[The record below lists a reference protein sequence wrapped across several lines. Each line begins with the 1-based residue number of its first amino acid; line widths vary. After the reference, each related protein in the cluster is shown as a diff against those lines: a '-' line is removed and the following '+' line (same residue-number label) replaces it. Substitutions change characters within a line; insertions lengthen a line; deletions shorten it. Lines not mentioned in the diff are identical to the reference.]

1 MRFLIFFVISIVLFF
16 SFFNLKKQPIEKI
29 KDKNIPKIILVLSII
44 FFLVAISNCF
54 VVIDAGE
61 VGVQILFGKVQ
72 KTTLSAGINI
82 VNPFVNIIKYPTRI
96 QEYTM
101 SLKSTEGAHSGNDSV
116 TVRTLDGLAIGVD
129 VTVWWKVDSSKANNI
144 YENYAKNV
152 ADLRTKIIRPAIRTT
167 IRDVA
172 ANFKMAAL
180 YTGERKKFT
189 SNLKKQFKKVLDNKN
204 VLVDRVLVRNIN
216 LPQSVEK
223 AIQKKMEAKQEEE
236 KMVYKQNIA
245 RKEAKIKEIEAN
257 GLAKA
262 QKIINS
268 TLTKNYLQHEAIKAY
283 EKLANSENSTF
294 ILIPTS
300 PDGTGMPIILDSTK
314 SLSTG
319 KQD

>member
-101 SLKSTEGAHSGNDSV
+101 SLKSTEGAHSGND
-116 TVRTLDGLAIGVD
+116 D